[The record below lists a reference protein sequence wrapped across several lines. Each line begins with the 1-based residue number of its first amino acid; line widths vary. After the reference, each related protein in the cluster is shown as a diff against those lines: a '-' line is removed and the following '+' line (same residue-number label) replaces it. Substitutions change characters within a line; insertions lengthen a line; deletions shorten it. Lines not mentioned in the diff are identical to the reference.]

1 MPGSKP
7 IVFVKAFLMHCIVT
21 IFILIVKGRKK
32 YFPRDSYPSHRFL
45 TFLPTLAPSDGSA
58 ATLVKAKQGQ
68 LFCVSHSHIFVFIH
82 IKNMNSFFLSVRF
95 PRMRREVPSKARRK
109 GQGCVHRSEHL
120 IPVSFARFLPL
131 PLVGYSVSLTF
142 TASLCSSKSGSL
154 ASRQAGTAYGLYP
167 FLLHQKVIQL
177 HIETQFTPAVILER

>member
-1 MPGSKP
+1 MSRRSLSSPQLRSDSSASPAPHSTIQRLSVPGSKP

-58 ATLVKAKQGQ
+58 DTLATAKQGQ

-82 IKNMNSFFLSVRF
+82 IKNMNSFFLNRCF
-95 PRMRREVPSKARRK
+95 PRMRREVPSLRGDRGKLAYT
-109 GQGCVHRSEHL
+109 GQNIYCRFVRNYSYE
-120 IPVSFARFLPL
+120 SFLFFSFL
-131 PLVGYSVSLTF
+131 
-142 TASLCSSKSGSL
+142 
-154 ASRQAGTAYGLYP
+154 
-167 FLLHQKVIQL
+167 
-177 HIETQFTPAVILER
+177 

>member
-21 IFILIVKGRKK
+21 VFILIVKGRKK

-58 ATLVKAKQGQ
+58 ATLATAKQGQ
-68 LFCVSHSHIFVFIH
+68 LFCVSHFSILFYSYYFHSYVSAPTYPFRQPDGCHLSQGKASHTLLQRRFAPRKVVRLLPDKRGRLFCVSHSHIFVFIH

-95 PRMRREVPSKARRK
+95 PRMRREVPSHARR
-109 GQGCVHRSEHL
+109 
-120 IPVSFARFLPL
+120 
-131 PLVGYSVSLTF
+131 
-142 TASLCSSKSGSL
+142 
-154 ASRQAGTAYGLYP
+154 
-167 FLLHQKVIQL
+167 
-177 HIETQFTPAVILER
+177 